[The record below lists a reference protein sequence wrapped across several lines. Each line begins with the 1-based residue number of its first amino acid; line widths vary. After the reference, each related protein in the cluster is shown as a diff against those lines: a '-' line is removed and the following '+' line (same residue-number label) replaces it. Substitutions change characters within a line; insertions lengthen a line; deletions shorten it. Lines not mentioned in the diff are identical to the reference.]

1 MGDNAEASL
10 SRISGNDPK
19 ETQMEVDPPELAV
32 ASTMKKIPEP
42 PRPRHWQLDRKLDVE
57 DDNNESEKEG
67 LPAGIAAARVERDSL
82 EVMMNHVIYAVVQ
95 LDL

>member
-1 MGDNAEASL
+1 M
-10 SRISGNDPK
+10 
-19 ETQMEVDPPELAV
+19 
-32 ASTMKKIPEP
+32 
-42 PRPRHWQLDRKLDVE
+42 DVE

-67 LPAGIAAARVERDSL
+67 LPAGIAAVRVKRDSL